1 MDIIIGSRARF
12 CGRFNINAGDDENA
26 LNDANTNEDLIDTV
40 KAQKRVAKRQLTET
54 LYSLDKVHDERN
66 H

>member
-12 CGRFNINAGDDENA
+12 CGCFNMNAGDDENA
-26 LNDANTNEDLIDTV
+26 LNDARTNEDLIDTV
-40 KAQKRVAKRQLTET
+40 KTQKRVANRQLTET